1 MKHTLLAMALVV
13 AMVGCT
19 EQTGAPISGTPA
31 VTTTPSEAAKPMTFQ
46 TTPLIVEADS
56 VTAQDPAL
64 LAAAAWTQKQCVLT
78 LPGDPAEFKASPT
91 GPTRLTGFM
100 IAPDDTSAGAFEIVL
115 KGETSN
121 YSIPA
126 KTGWDRTDVA
136 DFFKMPQLA
145 DSGFDANVDLAKVAP
160 GKYKV
165 DYVVE
170 RGGSRHFCES
180 GKTLIV
186 ESGGA
191 GATPAQDAPAADA
204 KDAAA
209 SKAG

>member
-78 LPGDPAEFKASPT
+78 LPGDPAEFKASPS
-91 GPTRLTGFM
+91 GPTRLTGFK

-136 DFFKMPQLA
+136 DFFKMPQLVS
-145 DSGFDANVDLAKVAP
+145 SGYDLMVDLSGVAA
-160 GKYKV
+160 GRYKIDYMV
-165 DYVVE
+165 D
-170 RGGSRHFCES
+170 RGGKKFFCES
-180 GKTLIV
+180 GKHLV
-186 ESGGA
+186 VKQPVA
-191 GATPAQDAPAADA
+191 
-204 KDAAA
+204 DAAA
-209 SKAG
+209 QPTAN